1 MIIRCLL
8 HSGTREPPRTA
19 CTVCTVPALHT
30 HARMYCLHC
39 THTSVQ
45 PRETSQY
52 LEEREKKAL
61 ELTHRLTLAPPLT
74 DYSMVREG
82 KSAAGAVNIA
92 VNEGNDFITS
102 DQVKE

>member
-1 MIIRCLL
+1 M
-8 HSGTREPPRTA
+8 
-19 CTVCTVPALHT
+19 
-30 HARMYCLHC
+30 
-39 THTSVQ
+39 Q